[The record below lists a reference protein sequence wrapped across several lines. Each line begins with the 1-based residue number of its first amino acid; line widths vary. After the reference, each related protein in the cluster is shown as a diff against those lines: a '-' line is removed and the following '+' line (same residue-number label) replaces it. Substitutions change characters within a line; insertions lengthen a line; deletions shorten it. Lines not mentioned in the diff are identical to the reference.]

1 MSKKVGDREMKIG
14 IDLGTTNSAV
24 AYVNEHGAAEIVI
37 NSEGERTTPSVI
49 LMEGNKAIVGEV
61 AKEASIT
68 QVDDTIQFVKRQ
80 IGNPSFQIP
89 LPGSNKMI
97 NAVEASA
104 IILKKLVQ
112 DAEQE
117 LSEEI
122 TDVVITVPAYFDDA
136 KRNATIEAAEMIGLN
151 VLKIINEP
159 TAAALAYYHLDKEKT
174 NQNIAV
180 YDLGGG
186 TFDVSIVNISENEIK
201 VLATDGDSSLG
212 GFDFDNLIIDY
223 VINQFEDETGIDLY
237 DDDDAMQELRENAE
251 RCKRSLSRRNK
262 FTLRVSSEGHRLS
275 VDITKD
281 LFNQLINSLLDR
293 TKIVMEATIEEA
305 NLTWSDIDKVLL
317 VGGSTRVP
325 LVEEMIESLTGKA
338 PSKELNPDEVVA
350 LGAAVQASLIDED
363 DPEASESK
371 ANIVIKDVNSHSLG
385 VLSLNDQGH
394 LKNSIILHRNTEIPC
409 SATREYYTSRENQ
422 QHLDLSLTEGEDEE
436 PEFINIIGDS
446 TLQLPQGLPDSAP
459 IQMTIS
465 YDKNG
470 IVHLVAKDVLN
481 NVDLGEI
488 VIERKSN
495 ITQIEMEEKREAL
508 LAIEVE

>member
-1 MSKKVGDREMKIG
+1 MKIG

-24 AYVNEHGAAEIVI
+24 AFINDSGAAEILS

-49 LMEGNKAIVGEV
+49 LIEGNKAIVGDV
-61 AKEASIT
+61 AKEASVT

-80 IGNPSFQIP
+80 MGNPSFKIP
-89 LPGSNKMI
+89 LPGSDRMI

-159 TAAALAYYHLDKEKT
+159 TSAALAYYHLDKEKA
-174 NQNIAV
+174 NQNIAI

-186 TFDVSIVNISENEIK
+186 TFDVSILNITDNEIK
-201 VLATDGDSSLG
+201 VLSTDGDSNLG
-212 GFDFDNLIIDY
+212 GFDFDNVIIDY
-223 VINQFEDETGIDLY
+223 VINKFEDETDIDLY

-251 RCKRSLSRRNK
+251 KCKKSLSRRGK
-262 FTLRVSSEGHRLS
+262 YILSVSSSGHS
-275 VDITKD
+275 MKVEITKE
-281 LFNQLINSLLDR
+281 LFTELISSLVDR
-293 TKIVMEATIEEA
+293 TKIVMEDTLNEA
-305 NLTWSDIDKVLL
+305 GLTWNDIDKVLL

-325 LVEEMIESLTGKA
+325 LISEMIESFTGIC

-363 DPEASESK
+363 DSNATR

-385 VLSLNDQGH
+385 TISLNEEGNDA
-394 LKNSIILHRNTEIPC
+394 NSIILHRNTEIPC
-409 SATREYYTSRENQ
+409 SSSQVFETTYENQ
-422 QHLDLSLTEGEDEE
+422 QQILMRITEGEDTD
-436 PEFINIIGDS
+436 PEYVNIIGTS
-446 TLQLPQGLPDSAP
+446 TLELPPGLPNRSP
-459 IQMTIS
+459 IEITIS

-470 IVHLVAKDVLN
+470 IVHVVAKDVTN
-481 NVDLGEI
+481 QVDLGEM

-495 ITQIEMEEKREAL
+495 ITQIELEEKREAL
-508 LAIEVE
+508 LSIEVE